1 MSIFIDPSKIYQR
14 FKILVFGSYHP
25 NYIAIL
31 DRLVE
36 NIRKVGFKQTNLVK
50 ELTNSQKKSYTEE
63 SKRSL
68 ISDIEKEMKN
78 SDFNIFLLFPD
89 ENDSVIGEFTWLVRS
104 AFYEEKQE
112 KVLLLMPFD
121 YDHTV
126 VVDIIEHKKV
136 NCYRYNSEI
145 DMQQKCIV
153 FIKTNL
159 VF

>member
-1 MSIFIDPSKIYQR
+1 MSIFIDPSTSYHK

-25 NYIAIL
+25 SYKARL
-31 DRLVE
+31 DELVE
-36 NIRKVGFKQTNLVK
+36 IIRKKGFKQTNLVE
-50 ELTNSQKKSYTEE
+50 ELNNSQKKSHTEE
-63 SKRSL
+63 GKRSL

-78 SDFNIFLLFPD
+78 SDFNIFVLFPN

-104 AFYEEKQE
+104 EFYEEKQE

-121 YDHTV
+121 YDHSV
-126 VVDIIEHKKV
+126 VLDIIEHKRV
-136 NCYRYNSEI
+136 NSYRYNNEI

-159 VF
+159 VS